1 MKKELLSWKTLVIVT
16 IFTVVGAVLANS
28 LFLSYKST
36 ASVAFPLTLQ
46 EYKLM
51 SEVIT
56 SPQSFDR
63 YAAKEK
69 QRPTETPELT
79 FTRLEVLRGT
89 VVRGASNWFEP
100 IQRVSKLDLKNFSGL
115 APNLSDG
122 AALLGYRISSNSS
135 TADEAQ
141 KQTTLLADFVV
152 DANLRELLVEKV
164 KNAVVNREAIA
175 NSIASKQAGRTY
187 NVSMLKNRLEQRKQI
202 STDYP
207 GVNAG
212 QARQVISLENGG
224 ERYLP
229 LPSQMAAV
237 ETNILDIEEEIA
249 RNTRQFLQLRAEGE
263 MLDAQTKIVQASV
276 SGRDLMASLLA
287 DTGGRLSNAVNEYDK
302 QRLLDYTDNYTAMKT
317 RYLDSPRFVVTAD
330 KPPNPTRSV
339 PGIILLF
346 FAFGLL
352 VSLAYQFWD
361 RLLELMRAVR
371 QEQPSTILNL
381 ENKASSG

>member
-28 LFLSYKST
+28 LLLSYKST

-63 YAAKEK
+63 YLAKEK

-79 FTRLEVLRGT
+79 SIRLEVLRGT
-89 VVRGASNWFEP
+89 VVRGASSWFEP

-115 APNLSDG
+115 APNLNDG

-141 KQTTLLADFVV
+141 KQTTLLADFVI

-164 KNAVVNREAIA
+164 KNAVVNREAVA

-187 NVSMLKNRLEQRKQI
+187 NVSMLKNRLERLKQI

-207 GVNAG
+207 AVNAG

-237 ETNILDIEEEIA
+237 ETDILDIEEEIA
-249 RNTRQFLQLRAEGE
+249 RNTRQFQQLRAEGE

-287 DTGGRLSNAVNEYDK
+287 DTGVRMSNAVNEYDK
-302 QRLLDYTDNYTAMKT
+302 QRFLDYTDNYTAMKT
-317 RYLDSPRFVVTAD
+317 RYLDSPRFVVTPD
-330 KPPNPTRSV
+330 NPPNPTRSV
-339 PGIILLF
+339 QGIILLF

-352 VSLAYQFWD
+352 ASLVYQFWD
-361 RLLELMRAVR
+361 RLWDLMRAVQ

-381 ENKASSG
+381 ENKASNG